1 MKKSVWSEEV
11 KLPKFDKLK
20 GEVSTDVLVIGGG
33 LCGILCAYF
42 LQESGV
48 DYVLV
53 EGRRIASGI
62 TKNTTA
68 KITSQHGLIYSKLIN
83 DVGRENARKYLEAN
97 QNALREYERLC
108 ESIECD
114 FEKRSAYTYSL
125 NDRQKIIDELETV
138 KSLGFKADFAEK
150 TELPFDI
157 AGAICFPN
165 QAQFNP
171 LEFISEISKG
181 LNIYENTFVRE
192 ITPHTAITEDGKINA
207 KKIVVTT
214 HFPFINK
221 HGSYFLK
228 LYQHRSYVS
237 AYENVP
243 KLRGMYVDEDKKG
256 MSFRTYGNL
265 LLVGGG
271 GHRTGKQGGN
281 WNEIDEFVSKNF
293 PLARLKYRWAAQDCM
308 SLDNVPYIGKYS
320 KNTEDMYVAT
330 GFNKWGFTSAMVA
343 ATILSDMILGNENEY
358 VDVFSP
364 QRSILKPQL
373 VINGIEATMN
383 LLTPTSRRCPHLG
396 CALKWNKA
404 EHTWDCPCH
413 GSRFEEYGR
422 LIDNPATGDA
432 NVD

>member
-11 KLPKFDKLK
+11 KLPKFDMLK
-20 GEVSTDVLVIGGG
+20 GEISTDVLVIGGG

-42 LQESGV
+42 LQKAGV

-53 EGRRIASGI
+53 EGNRIASGI

-83 DVGRENARKYLEAN
+83 DFGRENARKYLEAN

-108 ESIECD
+108 ESVECD

-125 NDRQKIIDELETV
+125 NDRQKIMDELEAV
-138 KSLGFKADFAEK
+138 NSLGFKANFTEK
-150 TELPFDI
+150 TELPLDI

-165 QAQFNP
+165 QAQINP
-171 LEFISEISKG
+171 LKFVSEISKG
-181 LNIYENTFVRE
+181 LNIYENTFVRQ
-192 ITPHTAITEDGKINA
+192 ITPHTAVTDEGKIMA
-207 KKIVVTT
+207 KKIIVTT

-243 KLRGMYVDEDKKG
+243 KLKGMYVDEYKKG

-281 WNEIDEFVSKNF
+281 WKEIDEFVLKKF

-308 SLDNVPYIGKYS
+308 SLDSVPYIGKYS

-343 ATILSDMILGNENEY
+343 ATIISDMILENKNEY
-358 VDVFSP
+358 ADVFTP
-364 QRSILKPQL
+364 QRSILKLQL
-373 VINGIEATMN
+373 VINGIESTMN

-396 CALKWNKA
+396 CALKWNKT

-413 GSRFEEYGR
+413 GSRFEENGR

-432 NVD
+432 KVD